1 MLSLAFYNNTKVWGC
16 NSELAFLKPPPAKTL
31 LVSFFSG
38 PCQTREIS
46 ISIYPQS
53 RCLHYLESATWHT
66 HEHAHIYCSVWLESN
81 LHCTKN
87 RWAWSQLCG
96 SHVLCMLVLIV
107 IAIYILHNVQGFI
120 SAMFICTC
128 TVLVALASTIIIL
141 LCSKVTSIYHGG
153 CMVLPWSIPCNVEKL
168 DVAPIG
174 RRLYNVENA

>member
-1 MLSLAFYNNTKVWGC
+1 MTYMLCA
-16 NSELAFLKPPPAKTL
+16 
-31 LVSFFSG
+31 
-38 PCQTREIS
+38 S
-46 ISIYPQS
+46 ISCWIWIASFPALQHCIRKIGVCMSKY
-53 RCLHYLESATWHT
+53 WHCVF
-66 HEHAHIYCSVWLESN
+66 YCNVWLESN